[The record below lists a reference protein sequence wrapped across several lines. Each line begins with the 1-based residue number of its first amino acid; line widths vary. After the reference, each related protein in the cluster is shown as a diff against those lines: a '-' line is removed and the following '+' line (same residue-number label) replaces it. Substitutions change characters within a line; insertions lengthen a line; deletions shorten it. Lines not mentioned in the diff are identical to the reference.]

1 MPQEY
6 KGAKDF
12 RDLEVWQHCREL
24 RRDIETLGKT
34 LPKDEQFRLRD
45 QMIRAGRSV
54 TANLAEGFGRY
65 HYQESIQHMRMA
77 RGSIYELL
85 DHLVVA
91 VDNNYLGTDDFATY
105 EQRIE
110 SALKPLNGYVR
121 YLRTRK
127 ESGVKTQSTDQLV
140 NQ

>member
-12 RDLEVWQHCREL
+12 RDLEVWQHCRDL
-24 RRDIETLGKT
+24 RRDIETVAKT
-34 LPKDEQFRLRD
+34 FPKEEQFRLKD
-45 QMIRAGRSV
+45 QMIRAARSV
-54 TANLAEGFGRY
+54 TANRAEGFGRY
-65 HYQESIQHMRMA
+65 HYQEFIQHMRMA
-77 RGSIYELL
+77 RGSVYELL

-91 VDNNYLGTDDFATY
+91 VDNDYLGTDDFSSY

-110 SALKPLNGYVR
+110 SALKLLNGYVR

-127 ESGVKTQSTDQLV
+127 ESGSKTQSTDQLV